1 MKKATKGR
9 QQGQGTGNRRQG
21 TGNYR
26 RRDRAETGAHH
37 LVIISQLTVIAVEG
51 GNGERDIETGGGELG
66 LTLIG
71 KEQAQEQEQ
80 EQHGKRAGRT
90 EK

>member
-1 MKKATKGR
+1 M
-9 QQGQGTGNRRQG
+9 
-21 TGNYR
+21 
-26 RRDRAETGAHH
+26 
-37 LVIISQLTVIAVEG
+37 EG
-51 GNGERDIETGGGELG
+51 GNGERDLETGGGVLG

-71 KEQAQEQEQ
+71 KEQAQAQEQEQ